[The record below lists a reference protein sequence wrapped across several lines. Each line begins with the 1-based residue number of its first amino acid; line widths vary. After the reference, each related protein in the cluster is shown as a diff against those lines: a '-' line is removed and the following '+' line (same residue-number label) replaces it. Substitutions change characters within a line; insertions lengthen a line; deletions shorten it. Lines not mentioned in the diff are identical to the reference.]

1 MNQSLQTQVQAQE
14 AQQKAQVQEDLLNP
28 GQKKAYDA
36 IMEGKSIFLT
46 GPGGT
51 GKSFLIK
58 EVFKQ
63 LPKTGREVSLTA
75 MTGCASLLLHSKA
88 KTLHSWSGVGLG
100 TDVVPLLVSKI
111 KKSRRAVLRWMKTD
125 TLVIDEVSMMT
136 PDLFEKL
143 EEIARTIR
151 RDQRPFGGIQLI
163 MVGDFYQLPPIY
175 KDTQDT
181 KDTQGT
187 FVFESPLWAKMGLIT
202 HDLVQ
207 IVRQKDEA
215 FQTILNQARCGQLT
229 KESLKILKRRMNLD
243 YKSMEIQPSMLF
255 TRRAE
260 VDTIN
265 MNHLRKLGDRKTY
278 TATTTFNPL
287 AQTQG
292 LSPQTP
298 EVLQA
303 TQALDKVAA
312 YSVEL
317 SLAVGAQVMLLTN
330 MNPGSGLVNGSRG
343 VVIGFEQPKNDE
355 DKTFVVKKAGD
366 IVFPVVRFKSG
377 DQLIQYHDWEVPDM
391 PGVKRQQIPLK
402 LAYAITIHKAQG
414 ATLDCALIDVGGR
427 TFEYGQ
433 AYTALSRVKD
443 MESLFIHDIAL
454 DAFRAHP
461 KVVEF
466 YASQQSKAEAYS
478 SQSSS

>member
-1 MNQSLQTQVQAQE
+1 M
-14 AQQKAQVQEDLLNP
+14 LNP
-28 GQKKAYDA
+28 GQTAAYND
-36 IMEGKSIFLT
+36 ILQGKSIFLT

-58 EVFKQ
+58 EVFNA
-63 LPKTGREVSLTA
+63 LPQTGREPSLTA
-75 MTGCASLLLHSKA
+75 MTGCAALLLHPKA

-100 TDVVPLLVSKI
+100 TDAVPLLVGKI
-111 KKSRRAVLRWMKTD
+111 KKSRRAVLRWLKTD

-143 EEIARTIR
+143 EEVSRTIR
-151 RDQRPFGGIQLI
+151 RDQRPFGGLQII
-163 MVGDFYQLPPIY
+163 MVGDFYQLPPVSRE
-175 KDTQDT
+175 DT
-181 KDTQGT
+181 K
-187 FVFESPLWAKMGLIT
+187 FVFESPLWAKLGLIT
-202 HDLVQ
+202 HDLTQ

-265 MNHLRKLGDRKTY
+265 MNHLRKLTGDRKTY
-278 TATTTFNPL
+278 KASTVFNPL
-287 AQTQG
+287 TQTQG
-292 LSPQTP
+292 LTNDTP
-298 EVLQA
+298 EVVQA
-303 TQALDKVAA
+303 IQGLDKIAA
-312 YSVEL
+312 YSTEL
-317 SLAVGAQVMLLTN
+317 TLAVGAQVMLLTN
-330 MNPGSGLVNGSRG
+330 MNPGAGLVNGSRG
-343 VVIGFEQPKNDE
+343 VVIGFDRPTKD
-355 DKTFVVKKAGD
+355 DTAATD
-366 IVFPVVRFKSG
+366 TLFPVVRFKSG
-377 DQLIQYHDWEVPDM
+377 IQIIQHHDWDTDM
-391 PGVKRQQIPLK
+391 PGIKRQQLPLK

-433 AYTALSRVKD
+433 AYTALSRLKD
-443 MESLFIHDIAL
+443 MESLFIHDISL

-466 YASQQSKAEAYS
+466 YAANATVVI
-478 SQSSS
+478 

>member
-1 MNQSLQTQVQAQE
+1 MQLNSGQTAAYNDILQ
-14 AQQKAQVQEDLLNP
+14 
-28 GQKKAYDA
+28 
-36 IMEGKSIFLT
+36 GKSIFLT

-58 EVFKQ
+58 EIFDT
-63 LPKTGREVSLTA
+63 LFEKTGRLPSLTA
-75 MTGCASLLLHSKA
+75 MTGCAALLLHSKA

-100 TDVVPLLVSKI
+100 TDVVPLLISKI
-111 KKSRRAVLRWMKTD
+111 KKSRRAALRWLKTD

-136 PDLFEKL
+136 PELFEKL

-151 RDQRPFGGIQLI
+151 RNQLPFGGLQLI
-163 MVGDFYQLPPIY
+163 MVGDFYQLPPVSR
-175 KDTQDT
+175 DQDT
-181 KDTQGT
+181 K
-187 FVFESPLWAKMGLIT
+187 FVFESPLWAKLGLIT
-202 HDLVQ
+202 HDLTQ

-243 YKSMEIQPSMLF
+243 YKSLEIQPSMLF

-278 TATTTFNPL
+278 TASTIFNPL
-287 AQTQG
+287 TQTQG
-292 LSPQTP
+292 LTKESP
-298 EVLQA
+298 EVIQA
-303 TQALDKVAA
+303 VQGLDKVAA

-317 SLAVGAQVMLLTN
+317 TLAVGAQVMLLTN
-330 MNPGSGLVNGSRG
+330 MNPGAGLVNGSRG
-343 VVIGFEQPKNDE
+343 VVVGFERPPTKDNGPQGTQGIPL
-355 DKTFVVKKAGD
+355 TQSTQSTD
-366 IVFPVVRFKSG
+366 ILFPVVRFKSG
-377 DQLIQYHDWEVPDM
+377 LQIIQHHDWDTEM
-391 PGVKRQQIPLK
+391 PGIKRQQLPLK

-443 MESLFIHDIAL
+443 IESLFIHDIAL

-466 YASQQSKAEAYS
+466 YATATVTNHHRL
-478 SQSSS
+478 

>member
-1 MNQSLQTQVQAQE
+1 M
-14 AQQKAQVQEDLLNP
+14 LNP
-28 GQKKAYDA
+28 GQTSAYND
-36 IMEGKSIFLT
+36 ILQGKSIFLT

-58 EVFKQ
+58 EIFNA
-63 LPKTGREVSLTA
+63 LPQTGREPSLTA
-75 MTGCASLLLHSKA
+75 MTGCAALLLHPKA

-100 TDVVPLLVSKI
+100 TDAVPLLVGKI
-111 KKSRRAVLRWMKTD
+111 KKSNRTRMRWLKTD

-143 EEIARTIR
+143 EEIARKIR
-151 RDQRPFGGIQLI
+151 NIDRPFGGLQII
-163 MVGDFYQLPPIY
+163 MVGDFYQLPPIS
-175 KDTQDT
+175 KGDQTN
-181 KDTQGT
+181 
-187 FVFESPLWAKMGLIT
+187 FVFESPMWAKLGLIT
-202 HDLVQ
+202 HDLTQ

-265 MNHLRKLGDRKTY
+265 MNHLRKLTGDRKTY
-278 TATTTFNPL
+278 KATTIFNPL
-287 AQTQG
+287 TQTQG
-292 LSPQTP
+292 LTNSSP
-298 EVLQA
+298 EVVQA
-303 TQALDKVAA
+303 VETLDKVAA

-317 SLAVGAQVMLLTN
+317 TLALGAQVMLLTN
-330 MNPGSGLVNGSRG
+330 MNPGAGLVNGSRG
-343 VVIGFEQPKNDE
+343 VVIGFDRPTKD
-355 DKTFVVKKAGD
+355 DTVATD
-366 IVFPVVRFKSG
+366 TLFPVVRFKSG
-377 DQLIQYHDWEVPDM
+377 IQIIQHHDWEVPDM
-391 PGVKRQQIPLK
+391 PGIKRQQLPLK

-427 TFEYGQ
+427 TFEFGQ
-433 AYTALSRVKD
+433 AYTALSRLKD
-443 MESLFIHDIAL
+443 MESLFIHDISL

-466 YASQQSKAEAYS
+466 YAANANVVI
-478 SQSSS
+478 

>member
-1 MNQSLQTQVQAQE
+1 MQ
-14 AQQKAQVQEDLLNP
+14 LNP
-28 GQKKAYDA
+28 GQTAAYND
-36 IMEGKSIFLT
+36 IIQGKSIFLT

-58 EVFKQ
+58 EVFNA
-63 LPKTGREVSLTA
+63 LPQTGREPSLTA
-75 MTGCASLLLHSKA
+75 MTGCAALLLHSKA
-88 KTLHSWSGVGLG
+88 KTLHSWSGIGLG
-100 TDVVPLLVSKI
+100 TDAVPILVGKI
-111 KKSRRAVLRWMKTD
+111 KKSRRAVLRWLKTD

-151 RDQRPFGGIQLI
+151 RDQRPFGGLQII
-163 MVGDFYQLPPIY
+163 MVGDFYQLPPIS
-175 KDTQDT
+175 KGEETD
-181 KDTQGT
+181 
-187 FVFESPLWAKMGLIT
+187 FVFESPLWAKLGLIT
-202 HDLVQ
+202 HDLTE

-265 MNHLRKLGDRKTY
+265 MNHLRKLTGDRKTY
-278 TATTTFNPL
+278 LATTIFNPL
-287 AQTQG
+287 TQTQG
-292 LSPQTP
+292 LTKDSP
-298 EVLQA
+298 EVIQA
-303 TQALDKVAA
+303 VQSLDKVAA
-312 YSVEL
+312 YSPEL
-317 SLAVGAQVMLLTN
+317 TLAVGAQVMLLTN
-330 MNPGSGLVNGSRG
+330 MNPGAGLVNGSRG
-343 VVIGFEQPKNDE
+343 VVIGFDRPCILGPGEARPPSKEEVTVLQKSVDM
-355 DKTFVVKKAGD
+355 
-366 IVFPVVRFKSG
+366 VFPVVRFKSG
-377 DQLIQYHDWEVPDM
+377 IQIIQHHDWDTDM
-391 PGVKRQQIPLK
+391 PGIKRQQLPLK

-427 TFEYGQ
+427 TFEFGQ
-433 AYTALSRVKD
+433 AYTALSRLKD
-443 MESLFIHDIAL
+443 MESLFIHDISL

-466 YASQQSKAEAYS
+466 YAKR
-478 SQSSS
+478 

>member
-1 MNQSLQTQVQAQE
+1 MLNSGQTA
-14 AQQKAQVQEDLLNP
+14 
-28 GQKKAYDA
+28 AYND
-36 IMEGKSIFLT
+36 IIQGKSIFLT

-58 EVFKQ
+58 EVFNA
-63 LPKTGREVSLTA
+63 LPTQTSLTA
-75 MTGCASLLLHSKA
+75 MTGCAALLLHPKA

-100 TDVVPLLVSKI
+100 TDAVPLLVGKI
-111 KKSRRAVLRWMKTD
+111 KKSRRAVFRWRNAN

-143 EEIARTIR
+143 EEIARTVR
-151 RDQRPFGGIQLI
+151 RNQLPFGGLQII
-163 MVGDFYQLPPIY
+163 MVGDFYQLPPVSLHE
-175 KDTQDT
+175 T
-181 KDTQGT
+181 K
-187 FVFESPLWAKMGLIT
+187 FVFESPLWAKLGLIT
-202 HDLVQ
+202 HDLTQ

-265 MNHLRKLGDRKTY
+265 MNHLRKLTGDRTTY
-278 TATTTFNPL
+278 KATTVFNPL
-287 AQTQG
+287 TQTQG
-292 LSPQTP
+292 LTNESP
-298 EVLQA
+298 EVIQA
-303 TQALDKVAA
+303 IQGLDKVAA
-312 YSVEL
+312 YSTEL
-317 SLAVGAQVMLLTN
+317 TLAVGAQVMLLTN
-330 MNPGSGLVNGSRG
+330 MNPGAGLVNGSRG
-343 VVIGFEQPKNDE
+343 VVIGFERPIKD
-355 DKTFVVKKAGD
+355 DKATD
-366 IVFPVVRFKSG
+366 TLFPVVRFKSG
-377 DQLIQYHDWEVPDM
+377 IQIIQHHDWDTDM

-433 AYTALSRVKD
+433 AYTALSRLKD
-443 MESLFIHDIAL
+443 MESLFIHDISVE
-454 DAFRAHP
+454 AFKAHP

-466 YASQQSKAEAYS
+466 YANRI
-478 SQSSS
+478 